1 MKSNTLKYLFSVILP
16 LFVGQ
21 LFVSCKHGNP
31 VVSAS
36 LDRIEHVVQ
45 QRPDS
50 ALIELVSLDSLIDV
64 GAVSIE
70 GNRQM
75 ARYALL
81 KTQTHDKNWIDDTN
95 DSLILSAVRYYDDHG
110 SKRERMLAHYYLGC
124 IRRNASNFGLAYASF
139 LEAAHNATQLE
150 DYTFAGLSYGN
161 ISCICRDIYSGEDL
175 LYAEKSYQCHRAAG
189 DTARMNW
196 ALMLKGIALN
206 YQKRYAEADSIFD
219 YLLLS
224 DVNEPL
230 RQEVLSYY
238 IHQCVEQLQYQKAD
252 SLIRLQ
258 HNPRY
263 PIDYMCR
270 AIVCEM
276 KGQRNE
282 SDSMM
287 QYAVNLSSTATD
299 KVFQLATLAIL
310 QNSRGQYHEASR
322 TLFNRAA
329 LQDSIVRDIQTTSV
343 SAIQRDYVQ
352 SQLNYTQEI
361 MRERSRRYRII
372 LIFSL
377 LLLLAAYVIVCQ
389 RLRHKNM
396 LIQNYLDTA
405 SQLKQDL
412 VSSARE
418 SRATIQHLFKK
429 GMERI
434 DMLSEELYNDS
445 DPKEIRNKVYEEM
458 LEEVAT
464 FKDPAFEEKL
474 VSTIDDNFDGLIT
487 KIRESG
493 LITKEKDLRLL
504 CFMIAGFSVN
514 SICLFMGVIDRDII
528 YKRRKRLKARISSSN
543 EPFKDDLLQLLG

>member
-1 MKSNTLKYLFSVILP
+1 MLIKSI
-16 LFVGQ
+16 
-21 LFVSCKHGNP
+21 HI
-31 VVSAS
+31 AS
-36 LDRIEHVVQ
+36 LAAILACLLLTSCRQDNSVTDELLDQIERLVEEC
-45 QRPDS
+45 PDS
-50 ALIELVSLDSLIDV
+50 ALIELNRLDSLIGSGTV
-64 GAVSIE
+64 LLKGEA
-70 GNRQM
+70 QH

-95 DSLILSAVRYYDDHG
+95 DSLILQAVRYYDEHG
-110 SKRERMLAHYYLGC
+110 SEREQMLAHYYLGC
-124 IRRNASNFGLAYASF
+124 IRRNARNFSMAYTSF
-139 LEAAHNATQLE
+139 LEAAHRATELG
-150 DYTFAGLSYGN
+150 DHTFAGLSYGN
-161 ISCICRDIYSGEDL
+161 ISCICRDFYSGEDL
-175 LYAEKSYQCHRAAG
+175 LYAEKSYQCHQTAG

-252 SLIRLQ
+252 SLIHLQ

-372 LIFSL
+372 LVFSL

-418 SRATIQHLFKK
+418 SRTTIQHLFQK

-445 DPKEIRNKVYEEM
+445 DPGKIKNKVYEG
-458 LEEVAT
+458 LLKEVAT
-464 FKDPAFEEKL
+464 FKDPSFVEKL
-474 VSTIDDNFDGLIT
+474 VSTIDSNFDGLIT
-487 KIRESG
+487 KIREIG
-493 LITKEKDLRLL
+493 LITKDEDFRLL
-504 CFMIAGFSVN
+504 CFMIAGFSVK
-514 SICLFMGVIDRDII
+514 SICLFMDVTDRDII

-543 EPFKDDLLQLLG
+543 APFKDDLLQLLG